1 MWDFWRGHTCP
12 AGAETTKFP
21 KLWNAGLGLLQN
33 ATTFY
38 CSWINPEVCCF
49 NMKTVPSNRAALLE
63 MAKVKAGSS
72 PSRLWPPGPP
82 EGHRAEKTVDSPKIN
97 KDLWNTHCKT
107 HEDCEPQTRP
117 TPALTAELSPQGP
130 TWLPCGCRDPATR
143 PTPRETKPSGL
154 GRHRTSGSSH
164 GEVNCRHRE
173 AGVS

>member
-72 PSRLWPPGPP
+72 PSRLWAPRPPRGAPSR
-82 EGHRAEKTVDSPKIN
+82 ENSGF
-97 KDLWNTHCKT
+97 
-107 HEDCEPQTRP
+107 PQNQ
-117 TPALTAELSPQGP
+117 QGLMEHP
-130 TWLPCGCRDPATR
+130 L
-143 PTPRETKPSGL
+143 
-154 GRHRTSGSSH
+154 
-164 GEVNCRHRE
+164 
-173 AGVS
+173 